1 MHVLNIVNPTSITSK
16 SSVPNQWN
24 KLFQDKDDGNV
35 YKILGLGIKAFK
47 FFLKADIVHAYHIK
61 SGFIFV
67 ILSKIFRKK
76 VVYTLTGSI
85 DFASPL
91 NTMLF
96 NIIAIYSNKLVVVS
110 PSLVT
115 GLENLKTY
123 NVFKNKVEVIPCGV
137 DLNIKKVRDDL
148 ILEKFNINPEAKIIF
163 HPARFVRE
171 KNHINLLRA
180 FKNVTDELP
189 YQTLLV
195 LSGGG
200 KLHDELV
207 TEIAKNGLQNSV
219 ILTGLISRVD
229 VLCLLEKCDLYV
241 MPSISEGL
249 NVSFLE
255 ALAKKKKIVVSNI
268 PSFESFF
275 NSSNTPPEL
284 CNTKLVNPY
293 DIKEISNEI
302 ISQLHKDKINDFDRS
317 FIDVNEMIDSYCLL
331 YKGLLTK

>member
-1 MHVLNIVNPTSITSK
+1 MNILSIVNEISK
-16 SSVPNQWN
+16 TSVPFQWN
-24 KLFQDKDDGNV
+24 MLFCARKDGDSYQIHGF
-35 YKILGLGIKAFK
+35 GIKAFK
-47 FFLKADIVHAYHIK
+47 FFLKADIVHTYHIK

-76 VVYTLTGSI
+76 IVYTLTGSI

-137 DLNIKKVRDDL
+137 DLSIKKVCDDL
-148 ILEKFNINPEAKIIF
+148 ILEKFNINPEAKIIL
-163 HPARFVRE
+163 HPARFVFE

-180 FKNVTDELP
+180 FKIVTDQLP

-195 LSGGG
+195 LSGSG
-200 KLHDELV
+200 KLHDELL

-255 ALAKKKKIVVSNI
+255 ALTKEKKIVVSNI
-268 PSFESFF
+268 SSFRSFF
-275 NSSNTPPEL
+275 DSNKVLPSDLNSYLIDPYSVDEIVEGIRYQLDND
-284 CNTKLVNPY
+284 NVNEFNKNFI
-293 DIKEISNEI
+293 DIKNM
-302 ISQLHKDKINDFDRS
+302 INA
-317 FIDVNEMIDSYCLL
+317 YCKLYDELL
-331 YKGLLTK
+331 QKV

>member
-1 MHVLNIVNPTSITSK
+1 MNILSIVNNISK
-16 SSVPNQWN
+16 TSVPFQWN
-24 KLFQDKDDGNV
+24 MFFCARKDGDSYQIYGF
-35 YKILGLGIKAFK
+35 GIKAFK

-91 NTMLF
+91 NTTLF
-96 NIIAIYSNKLVVVS
+96 NIIALYSNKLVVVS

-123 NVFKNKVEVIPCGV
+123 NEFKNKVEVIPCGV
-137 DLNIKKVRDDL
+137 DLNIKKVCDDL
-148 ILEKFNINPEAKIIF
+148 IIEKFNINPEAKIIF
-163 HPARFVRE
+163 HPARFVHE

-180 FKNVTDELP
+180 FKIVADELP
-189 YQTLLV
+189 YQILLV
-195 LSGGG
+195 LSGSG
-200 KLHDELV
+200 KMHDKIL
-207 TEIAKNGLQNSV
+207 TEIAKNDLQNSV
-219 ILTGLISRVD
+219 ILTGLISRMD

-255 ALAKKKKIVVSNI
+255 ALTKEKKIVVSNI
-268 PSFESFF
+268 SSFRSFF
-275 NSSNTPPEL
+275 DSNKVLPSDLNSYLIDPYRVDEIAEGITYQLDNA
-284 CNTKLVNPY
+284 NVNEFNKNFI
-293 DIKEISNEI
+293 DIKNM
-302 ISQLHKDKINDFDRS
+302 
-317 FIDVNEMIDSYCLL
+317 VNSYCKLYDELL
-331 YKGLLTK
+331 QKV